1 VLPLPSAT
9 PLRGKIRMSQQKIL
23 TAPKYEYTS
32 PQENLLK
39 LTSKIKSFQHLP
51 SAEQQD
57 SICNEFLNNPGL
69 IISVADNATKTC
81 DTLLNSRIKIPKRIR
96 GDAETRNY
104 IQQKVNGYQMV
115 QNFINSPD
123 IWSILLTHQTFLD
136 TLESSETLRYALLLS
151 LTHFRE
157 ADIAYS
163 CLISGKPNIATP
175 FTSGF
180 NREINGLIWKNY
192 EIVKLLQKTAEV
204 NQINTVA
211 FTFSSLQ

>member
-9 PLRGKIRMSQQKIL
+9 PFHGKIHMSQQKIS

-32 PQENLLK
+32 PQENLLR

-69 IISVADNATKTC
+69 IITVADAAAKTC
-81 DTLLNSRIKIPKRIR
+81 DTLLNSHIKIPKRIK
-96 GDAETRNY
+96 GNAETRDY
-104 IQQKVNGYQMV
+104 IQQKVHGYQIV

-123 IWSILLTHQTFLD
+123 VWSILLTNQTFLD
-136 TLESSETLRYALLLS
+136 TLETSETLRYALLLS

-163 CLISGKPNIATP
+163 CLISGKPNTATP

-180 NREINGLIWKNY
+180 NRKINGLMWSNY
-192 EIVKLLQKTAEV
+192 EVAKLLQKTAEAH
-204 NQINTVA
+204 QINAVA